1 MANRAILML
10 AAMAAAV
17 VSVAGVALAKDFT
30 GTDRSDFIK
39 GTAGADLIRVLDGDD
54 LVFSKDG
61 KDDLRGNPGDD
72 ILGGQGGRD
81 TYHGGS
87 GQRPHLRHPA
97 GDAGPPKGALP
108 GRGRDARPGG
118 QRPLGRRP
126 GQRHAVRWSERHRL

>member
-39 GTAGADLIRVLDGDD
+39 GTADADLIRALDEDD
-54 LVFSKDG
+54 VVFSKDG

-87 GQRPHLRHPA
+87 GNDLLSDILPEMPA
-97 GDAGPPKGALP
+97 PPKGAT
-108 GRGRDARPGG
+108 RART
-118 QRPLGRRP
+118 
-126 GQRHAVRWSERHRL
+126 